1 VAKLG
6 LIAGGGA
13 LPAALASHC
22 AIAGRP
28 FFLVRVQ
35 GFADPELAGYA
46 GVDLG
51 LGQLGAA
58 LAALRGAGCQA
69 VCMAGIIGRP
79 DFGALKADAR
89 GLAAIAGAIR
99 AAGAGDDGLLRFFV
113 HEFEKEGFIVEGAH
127 QVMADLTLP
136 LGPLGDRG
144 PRDEDL
150 ADIERALEAARAIG
164 RLDIGQG
171 AVSCDGLILALEAQ
185 EGTDAMLSRVA
196 DLPPAIRGAADR
208 RRGVLAKAA
217 KPGQDTRVDLPA
229 IGPRTLREAA
239 RAGLAGIV
247 GEAGRL
253 IIVDRDATRALADE
267 LGLFVL
273 GVAAEAP

>member
-1 VAKLG
+1 MAKLG

-22 AIAGRP
+22 AIARRP
-28 FFLVRVQ
+28 FFVVRVR
-35 GFADPELAGYA
+35 GFAGPELADYE

-58 LAALRGAGCQA
+58 LAALRDAGCQA

-99 AAGAGDDGLLRFFV
+99 AAGGGDDGLLRFFV
-113 HEFEKEGFIVEGAH
+113 QEFEKEGFVVEGAH

-136 LGPLGDRG
+136 LGRLGHRR

-150 ADIERALEAARAIG
+150 ADVERALLAARTIG

-196 DLPPAIRGAADR
+196 DLSPAIRGVADR

-229 IGPRTLREAA
+229 IGPRTLEGAA

-247 GEAGRL
+247 GEAARL
-253 IIVDRDATRALADE
+253 IIVDREATRALADD
-267 LGLFVL
+267 LGLFVM
-273 GVAAEAP
+273 GVAAEAS